1 MNPLASLR
9 TFLARSLVKAASFS
23 VVLPWVNESFLK
35 PSFRSLT
42 TEGYARN
49 AAFFACVGAL
59 ATSFPEPPLLVW
71 DGEGTDA
78 KRLTTHPLRFLLRR
92 PNPLMGEDEMAIWTI
107 AYMAIGGNAYWH
119 KVRGKNGKVVELWPY
134 HAGQISPVPGGPT
147 WIAGYEFD
155 DGAGRK
161 TPVPAEDVVHFKW
174 PAPDPTQPW
183 MAQPPLLAAAREV
196 DTDNE
201 ATRYLMA
208 LLKNDAV
215 PRTMIMTPAD
225 TLLDRESK
233 RQLKEQFARTYGG
246 EGRGDVAVLDGGATV
261 SRLSLNLE
269 ELAFEALHRI
279 PEARIA
285 SALRVPPIVA
295 GLNVG
300 LERSTYS
307 NYGEAV
313 THFTTGTLVPLWR
326 IVASEVEADLGAEF
340 GGVTVRHDLSQ
351 VQALQEDE
359 TARWSRVDT
368 AVRGGYM
375 TINQALTALGQPPVN
390 GGDVFLWPSGVTP
403 VPVDRMA
410 DVVSSQTDRAI
421 APPPPPPAPMLPAGQ
436 EMPTPDTMPASATP
450 AKLLREVRAAR
461 RELARA
467 RKEGAA

>member
-1 MNPLASLR
+1 MNALSSVR
-9 TFLARSLVKAASFS
+9 TWLARSLAKGAAFS
-23 VVLPWVNESFLK
+23 VVLPWVSESFLK

-42 TEGYARN
+42 ADGYARN
-49 AAFFACVGAL
+49 AAFFACVSAL
-59 ATSFPEPPLLVW
+59 AMSFPEPPLAVW
-71 DGEGTDA
+71 DGEEADA
-78 KRLTTHPLRFLLRR
+78 KRLNTHPLRFLLRR

-107 AYMAIGGNAYWH
+107 AYMAMGGNAYWH
-119 KVRGKNGKVVELWPY
+119 KVRGKSGKVVELWPY
-134 HAGQISPVPGGPT
+134 HAGQVAPVPGGPT

-155 DGAGRK
+155 DGTGRK
-161 TPVPAEDVVHFKW
+161 TPIPTEDIVHFKW

-208 LLKNDAV
+208 LLRNDAV
-215 PRTMIMTPAD
+215 PRTMVLTPAD
-225 TLLDRESK
+225 TMLDREAK

-246 EGRGDVAVLDGGATV
+246 EGRGDVAILDGGATV
-261 SRLSLNLE
+261 QRLSLNLE

-285 SALRVPPIVA
+285 AAMRVPPIIA

-300 LERSTYS
+300 LERSTFANYS
-307 NYGEAV
+307 EAV

-359 TARWSRVDT
+359 TARWGRVDT

-375 TINQALTALGQPPVN
+375 TVNQALTALGQPPVQ

-403 VPVDRMA
+403 VPVDRLSE
-410 DVVSSQTDRAI
+410 VVSGQWSVVRRRPHSRRLSQ
-421 APPPPPPAPMLPAGQ
+421 
-436 EMPTPDTMPASATP
+436 
-450 AKLLREVRAAR
+450 AR
-461 RELARA
+461 GRPCRPLTRC
-467 RKEGAA
+467 R